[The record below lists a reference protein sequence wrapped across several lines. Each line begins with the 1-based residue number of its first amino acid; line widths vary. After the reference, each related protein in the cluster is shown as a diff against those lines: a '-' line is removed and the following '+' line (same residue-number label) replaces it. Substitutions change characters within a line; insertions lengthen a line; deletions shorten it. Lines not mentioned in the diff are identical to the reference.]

1 MKRIAKGDFGYLKWQ
16 TKWEFVKTAV
26 FFAAAIGV
34 LLLGIH
40 IAGTKNN
47 LLTFVAVFGMLPASK
62 ELISFIMFIR
72 ASKYSCPETLY
83 QEVENLQE
91 EQGVLVVY
99 DLYMTSQERNYPIYC
114 MCCRNKTLIGVA
126 EWEAFDYK
134 DAENHISVMLRQNGY
149 RNISVKIF
157 DNREKYIARMGEL
170 AGLAPEA
177 EETDQAV
184 LHLMLNLSL

>member
-1 MKRIAKGDFGYLKWQ
+1 MKRIAKGNYGYLKWQ

-26 FFAAAIGV
+26 FFAAAFGV

-47 LLTFVAVFGMLPASK
+47 LLTFVAVFGMLPAAK

-72 ASKYSCPETLY
+72 ASRYSCPETLF
-83 QEVENLQE
+83 QEVEKLQE
-91 EQGVLVVY
+91 EQAVLVVY
-99 DLYMTSQERNYPIYC
+99 DLYMTSQERNYPIYS

-134 DAENHISVMLRQNGY
+134 GAENHISVMLRQNGY

-157 DNREKYIARMGEL
+157 DNQEKYIARMGEL
-170 AGLAPEA
+170 AGQAPE
-177 EETDQAV
+177 EEGTDQAV
-184 LHLMLNLSL
+184 LHLMLNLAL